1 MNKSPPAG
9 AFVSIGM
16 EQRNGLSQRALAG
29 NNPAAGNA
37 VETRKSRHASV
48 MQEFGRS
55 VKAVRCEPDRDTRNC
70 VRAVAI
76 HNPAASVTKVL
87 RSRGF

>member
-16 EQRNGLSQRALAG
+16 EQRNGLSQRVLAG
-29 NNPAAGNA
+29 NNPAADNA

-48 MQEFGRS
+48 MTEFGRS
-55 VKAVRCEPDRDTRNC
+55 VKAGRRRLRVDT
-70 VRAVAI
+70 
-76 HNPAASVTKVL
+76 VTKPL
-87 RSRGF
+87 RTVPF

>member
-29 NNPAAGNA
+29 NNPAAENA

-55 VKAVRCEPDRDTRNC
+55 VKAVRCEPGWEEPNC
-70 VRAVAI
+70 VRGVAI
-76 HNPAASVTKVL
+76 HNPAANVTKLL
-87 RSRGF
+87 RSRRF

>member
-1 MNKSPPAG
+1 MNKSAPAL

-16 EQRNGLSQRALAG
+16 EQRNGLSQRELAG

-48 MQEFGRS
+48 MQEFARS
-55 VKAVRCEPDRDTRNC
+55 VKTQ
-70 VRAVAI
+70 AI
-76 HNPAASVTKVL
+76 HSPAINVTKTL
-87 RSRGF
+87 RSGQF